1 MAELTLKEKTAKGLF
16 WGGISSGLQ
25 QILSLVFGIVLARI
39 LSSTDYGMVGMLAIF
54 SAIASTIQ
62 DSGFSV
68 ALINKKEIKDEDYNA
83 VFWFNIG
90 VGVIIYILLFFS
102 APYIAKFYNKP
113 SLISLSRFLFLGFLF
128 GGLGISHNAIL
139 LKKMMV
145 KEKAIID
152 IVSLVFS
159 GSIGI
164 IMAIYGYGYW
174 GLAVQSTSY
183 TVIGTLL
190 RWYYSPWKPSL
201 HIDFLP
207 LKGMFGFSIKLF
219 FTNIFSQ
226 ISNNIFSVLL
236 GKFYSASQVGYYSQG
251 YKWMAIGHGFIGG
264 IINGVAHPVL
274 VQVKDEEE
282 RQKKIFRKIL
292 RFGAFIS
299 FPLLL
304 GLAFVAKEFII
315 ITVGSKWLPSVIF
328 LQLFCIW
335 GSAAY
340 IWNLLVNVLMT
351 FGKSDIYMR
360 GMIIFGILQL
370 AIVASLFPFG
380 IYPMIVAYIFSFFLG
395 LLGWQYYA
403 NKLIGISL
411 GEMLKDILPYIA
423 ITLFCFFIAWGL
435 TRRLENVYMLLIS
448 KVLISAVIYMG
459 ILWTT
464 KSVIFRES
472 LDYLLKRVRG

>member
-1 MAELTLKEKTAKGLF
+1 MTELTLKEKTAKGLF
-16 WGGISSGLQ
+16 WGTISSGLQ

-39 LSSTDYGMVGMLAIF
+39 LSSEDYGMVGMLAIF

-68 ALINKKEIKDEDYNA
+68 ALINKKEINDKDYNA
-83 VFWFNIG
+83 VFWFNIL
-90 VGVIIYILLFFS
+90 VGVVIYLLLFFS
-102 APYIAKFYNKP
+102 APYIAEFYNKP
-113 SLISLSRFLFLGFLF
+113 SLVSLSRFLFLGFLF
-128 GGLGISHNAIL
+128 GGWGISHNAIL

-152 IVSLVFS
+152 IISLVFS

-164 IMAIYGYGYW
+164 IMALYGYGYW

-183 TVIGTLL
+183 TLMGTLL
-190 RWYYSPWKPSL
+190 RWYYSPWRPSL
-201 HIDFLP
+201 PVDFLP
-207 LKGMFGFSIKLF
+207 LKGMFSFSIKLF

-226 ISNNIFSVLL
+226 VSNNIFSVLL

-251 YKWMAIGHGFIGG
+251 YKWMTIGHGFIGG
-264 IINGVAHPVL
+264 IMNGVAHPVL

-282 RQKKIFRKIL
+282 RQKKIFRKML

-315 ITVGSKWLPSVIF
+315 ITVGTKWLPSVLF
-328 LQLFCIW
+328 LQLFCVW

-340 IWNLLVNVLMT
+340 IWNLLVNLLMT

-360 GMIIFGILQL
+360 GMILFGILQL
-370 AIVASLFPFG
+370 AIVACLFSFG
-380 IYPMIVAYIFSFFLG
+380 IYPMVVAYIFSFFLG
-395 LLGWQYYA
+395 LLGWQQYA

-411 GEMLKDILPYIA
+411 WEMLRDVLPYIS
-423 ITLFCFFIAWGL
+423 ITLFCFGVAWCL
-435 TRRLENVYMLLIS
+435 TRTFENVYILFIL
-448 KVLISAVIYMG
+448 KVLISAVIYIG
-459 ILWTT
+459 ILWVS

-472 LDYLLKRVRG
+472 LEYLLRRWRN